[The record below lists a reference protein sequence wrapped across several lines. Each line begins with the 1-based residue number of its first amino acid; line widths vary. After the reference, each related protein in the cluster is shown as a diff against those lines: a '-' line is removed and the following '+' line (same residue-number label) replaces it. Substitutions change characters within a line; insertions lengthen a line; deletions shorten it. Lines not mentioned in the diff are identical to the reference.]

1 MNDNHEYFM
10 DVALE
15 QARAELGKGGR
26 PIGSVI
32 VKDGKIVGQGINT
45 VVADKN
51 PSAHAEVEAIRDACS
66 KLGTLDLSG
75 STLYTTMEPCPACLA
90 TAILEAK
97 IKRVVLGGR
106 HARLGRKDLGDYSV
120 ESFLAFIKRDDVA
133 VVTGVRETVCDQLRS
148 QWLRSLSD
156 EQTQLETLRSL
167 LL

>member
-15 QARAELGKGGR
+15 HARAEIGIGGR

-32 VKDGKIVGQGINT
+32 VKDGKIVGRGINT

-66 KLGTLDLSG
+66 KLRTLDLSG

-90 TAILEAK
+90 TAILEAQ

-120 ESFLAFIKRDDVA
+120 ESFLAFTKRDDVA
-133 VVTGVRETVCDQLRS
+133 VIAGVREAECDQLRS
-148 QWLRSLSD
+148 EWLRSLSD
-156 EQTQLETLRSL
+156 KQLRLETLRSL
-167 LL
+167 SA